1 MCWLCTTV
9 RALDSTLVRG
19 DNSFYVDTNT
29 AQKLTEPDICR
40 LKESGLNGEEIIRTL
55 IENSETFAS
64 KTDYAQEKW
73 IKRKEMKY
81 RKKVRIHSPFIAS
94 QFIRMIPV

>member
-1 MCWLCTTV
+1 MLAPE
-9 RALDSTLVRG
+9 RSQDITLVRG

-64 KTDYAQEKW
+64 KTDFAQEKW

-81 RKKVRIHSPFIAS
+81 RKKVNI
-94 QFIRMIPV
+94 QFLL